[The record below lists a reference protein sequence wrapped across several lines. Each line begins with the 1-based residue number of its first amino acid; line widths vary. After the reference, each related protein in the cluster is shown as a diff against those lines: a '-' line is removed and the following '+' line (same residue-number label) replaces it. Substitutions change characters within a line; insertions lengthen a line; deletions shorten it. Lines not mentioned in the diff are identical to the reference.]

1 MKILLF
7 ISLFFMAFA
16 SMAETNQNEESFDK
30 SGNSYSAGADSS
42 ALEKIKVTGSRI
54 KRIDIEGPSPV
65 VMFDS
70 EDLQQSGYDSVAD
83 FLRDSNIAPF
93 GVSRGTAGSAS
104 TGDSFAR
111 IKGEPALI
119 LINGLR
125 VTDDP
130 EIHSFD
136 LNQIPIN
143 AVEKIEVLKDG
154 AAALY
159 GSDAIGGVIN
169 FITKKDFSGVKIFA
183 SLTPTLYPLYRLKL
197 KDLKTSFDDY
207 LAGSQ
212 ASYGLVFG
220 ETRSDWSIVGALN
233 TRYQENIRMNQRNW
247 SKELFSRTTPQA
259 EYVFLP
265 ESKKESV
272 DNCKEKQPCLFDYT
286 PYADLMPKYFQLN
299 GFAQGEYKHD
309 DVTLYTQILGSYKYS
324 QYYFAPIPVSAGVKP
339 ALEIPKDHK
348 VKEAAGEPFKVS
360 HRFMEA
366 GKRDTHAHYGMGDVT
381 IGAKGY
387 LSKIW
392 DYDINVKGA
401 HIIKNR
407 VEKNRLLRDK
417 TILAIQNG
425 IYNPFEPS
433 KEGLKDA
440 VYTARGSSNSSLIF
454 SSANFSGTAGGFN
467 LATGFQAY
475 FQRYANNPDKEK
487 KASNILSAAG
497 SDGSGNRYVGSYYL
511 EAIKNLSSALELQLA
526 WRADYYSDFGFTN
539 FGLRELIED
548 INSDNLKFLKNW
560 KFLDYLIGTPKIAF
574 RFQPT
579 PDFIFRGSVGSSF
592 KAPELSSLYGSK
604 STGFP
609 WIFDTPGCIEDLN
622 NLTEE
627 AINKQ
632 ANESK
637 KSKEDINMLKAN
649 LSKLKK
655 HKELVSLIVVY
666 GQKTLEKAELSPK
679 QKEIIEK
686 ENLVPA
692 VTSVYGSID
701 PNFNSC
707 KPRQYF
713 VATSSNKD
721 LRETRAVTASLGSV
735 LELAPGVN
743 FNLDLNYIAKNG
755 IATTGLEDSTG
766 VGKKF
771 LDSFAL
777 HGETAL
783 TKHGIKIERREDG
796 ELENVETKFLNLQKS
811 QKLFLDFGLKA
822 QLSNIQIHNGSPYY
836 NNDFTFFILDKSEEF
851 PGFGL
856 ENLIGQFGRP
866 RWANSAVLGWQND
879 KHHIFIKAL
888 STASFK
894 KASNPSEH
902 FPLYTRFDIN
912 YEYLISEKTSLQLN
926 VFNFLNLGLNF
937 EDKDASLLSVSLDT
951 PFDSDAYS
959 SGTRTDLDIFGTNGA
974 YFSVRLSHLL

>member
-1 MKILLF
+1 
-7 ISLFFMAFA
+7 
-16 SMAETNQNEESFDK
+16 MAETNQ
-30 SGNSYSAGADSS
+30 ADSS
-42 ALEKIKVTGSRI
+42 SLEKIKVTGSRI

-65 VMFDS
+65 VIFDS

-93 GVSRGTAGSAS
+93 GVSRGTTGSAA
-104 TGDSFAR
+104 TGDSYTG

-119 LINGLR
+119 LLNGLR

-130 EIHSFD
+130 EVYDPKVHSFD

-143 AVEKIEVLKDG
+143 AVEKIEILKDG

-169 FITKKDFSGVKIFA
+169 FITKKDFSGVKLSA
-183 SLTPTLYPLYRLKL
+183 SLTPTLYPLYRGKL

-212 ASYGLVFG
+212 ASAGLVFG
-220 ETRSDWSIVGALN
+220 ETGSDWSIVGVLN

-247 SKELFSRTTPQA
+247 SKKLVSRVTPQA
-259 EYVFLP
+259 VYIFPLG
-265 ESKKESV
+265 SKKEPAT
-272 DNCKEKQPCLFDYT
+272 NCKKKSCVFDYT
-286 PYADLMPKYFQLN
+286 PYADLMPRYFQLN
-299 GFAQGEYKHD
+299 GFVQGEYKKD

-324 QYYFAPIPVSAGVKP
+324 QYYFAPVAVSAGVQP
-339 ALEIPKDHK
+339 PLEIPSDHK
-348 VKEAAGEPFKVS
+348 VKEAAGESFKVS

-366 GKRDTHAHYGMGDVT
+366 GKRDTPTHYGMGDVT

-440 VYTARGSSNSSLIF
+440 IYTPRSSSNSSLIF
-454 SSANFSGTAGGFN
+454 SSANVSGTAGGFN
-467 LATGFQAY
+467 LATGLQAY
-475 FQRYANNPDKEK
+475 FQRYANNADKEK
-487 KASNILSAAG
+487 KAGNILSAAG

-526 WRADYYSDFGFTN
+526 WRADYYSDFGLTN
-539 FGLRELIED
+539 FGLRELIGD
-548 INSDNLKFLKNW
+548 INSDNLKFLNNL

-574 RFQPT
+574 RFQP
-579 PDFIFRGSVGSSF
+579 DADIIFRGSVGSSF
-592 KAPELSSLYGSK
+592 KAPALSNLYGSK

-609 WIFDTPGCIEDLN
+609 FIFDTPGCIEDLN
-622 NLTEE
+622 NLTE
-627 AINKQ
+627 ADINTQAKKGTDINK
-632 ANESK
+632 
-637 KSKEDINMLKAN
+637 LKTN

-655 HKELVSLIVVY
+655 HKELAHLVVVY
-666 GQKTLEKAELSPK
+666 GQKTLEKAELSSK

-686 ENLVPA
+686 ENLVPV
-692 VTSVYGSID
+692 VTSLYGSID
-701 PNFNSC
+701 PKHNSC
-707 KPRQYF
+707 QLRQYS
-713 VATSSNKD
+713 ATSSSNKD
-721 LRETRAVTASLGSV
+721 LRETRAITASLGSV
-735 LELAPGVN
+735 FEATPDVN

-755 IATTGLEDSTG
+755 IASTGIEDSTG
-766 VGKKF
+766 YGKKF
-771 LDSFAL
+771 LDSVAL
-777 HGETAL
+777 HGEKVL
-783 TKHGIKIERREDG
+783 TEHGINIERRGGD
-796 ELENVETKFLNLQKS
+796 LQHVETKFLNLQKS
-811 QKLFLDFGLKA
+811 QKLFLDFGLKVH
-822 QLSNIQIHNGSPYY
+822 SNNIQINNGRPYY
-836 NNDFTFFILDKSEEF
+836 NNDFTFFILDTSEEF

-866 RWANSAVLGWQND
+866 RWVNSAVLGWQTN
-879 KHHIFIKAL
+879 KHHIFLKAL

-894 KASNPSEH
+894 KANSSEN

-912 YEYLISEKTSLQLN
+912 YQYLISEKTSLQLN

-937 EDKDASLLSVSLDT
+937 KDKDASLLSVSLDT
-951 PFDSDAYS
+951 PFDSDATAAN
-959 SGTRTDLDIFGTNGA
+959 TRTDLDIFGTNGA